1 MPHNG
6 KTQVTYSS
14 NCQIIRLTRP
24 ADQIGTRHNL
34 IPTKHDE
41 HIAPIKISELTVALM
56 NRLWIP
62 YSSTIVGMLDV
73 GLSHSNVDELSKW
86 LVLQLLPDE
95 PEDIQTMLHS
105 LEKRFRLQVD
115 QYPEV

>member
-1 MPHNG
+1 MPQHG

-14 NCQIIRLTRP
+14 NCQIIRLTRS
-24 ADQIGTRHNL
+24 ADQIGIRPLNT

-41 HIAPIKISELTVALM
+41 HTAPIKISELTVALM

-73 GLSHSNVDELSKW
+73 GLSRSNADELSK
-86 LVLQLLPDE
+86 
-95 PEDIQTMLHS
+95 
-105 LEKRFRLQVD
+105 
-115 QYPEV
+115 